1 MSRTI
6 YHINEFVGIDQSHD
20 ENGLKPMM
28 SPDACNMDTTD
39 GNLSVAR
46 GCVRHIQAAI
56 PGDGGIHALKIF
68 STLSGDMFIAAAGE
82 SIYAYK
88 DGEWKS
94 VYTYSD
100 GLSEHHFDFVQAQI
114 ASKDYLIIASGEKQL
129 VKFDEQ

>member
-46 GCVRHIQAAI
+46 GCVRHIQTAI

-82 SIYAYK
+82 SIRLQ
-88 DGEWKS
+88 GR
-94 VYTYSD
+94 
-100 GLSEHHFDFVQAQI
+100 GM
-114 ASKDYLIIASGEKQL
+114 EKR
-129 VKFDEQ
+129 VHIFRRAERAPF

>member
-46 GCVRHIQAAI
+46 GCVRHI
-56 PGDGGIHALKIF
+56 
-68 STLSGDMFIAAAGE
+68 
-82 SIYAYK
+82 
-88 DGEWKS
+88 
-94 VYTYSD
+94 
-100 GLSEHHFDFVQAQI
+100 
-114 ASKDYLIIASGEKQL
+114 
-129 VKFDEQ
+129 